1 MQRAKPFAGGLGV
14 SPNFFF
20 SPKTGGERGFIN
32 SFVIRKHLVL
42 YSPQRV
48 AEMSLDLNKVAG
60 QIEGMAA
67 DLKAEQKDKEAHLSH
82 ALEILR
88 LKSNE
93 LDSLRK
99 RIENSKTTWLVA
111 GITNELTGS
120 HKSRECPSDFAVI
133 AVDGSHIDVD
143 RHSAA
148 RCCLINIGSVVLRYG
163 EKPDAALR
171 SQPAL
176 YASRQDLTIADPLG
190 SGEQALE
197 RDLLGIKRAVAEA
210 EALAELCEGIPPQ
223 LPALALLDGSLIMWG
238 LGGQAYPDYVKRE
251 LLENGFLQALNKIK
265 EISQKTRV
273 ALASYISFPRSTDVV
288 NALRVALCPYDPPDC
303 DRNCSRSVP
312 SSKKVC
318 EAVDGVQDSAIFAR
332 VLGPGERSATFIS
345 RSSVVQKHY
354 GDNEVRFFYLKGD
367 EEIARVEFPRWA
379 EERGLVDLIHTLIL
393 DQCRRGQG
401 YPVALSEAHEQAVV
415 TGSDREQFQYLVE
428 LALSEKRLPTA
439 TSAKS
444 RSKKTRWI

>member
-1 MQRAKPFAGGLGV
+1 
-14 SPNFFF
+14 
-20 SPKTGGERGFIN
+20 
-32 SFVIRKHLVL
+32 
-42 YSPQRV
+42 
-48 AEMSLDLNKVAG
+48 MSLDLNKVAG

-93 LDSLRK
+93 LDPLKK
-99 RIENSKTTWLVA
+99 RIESSKTTWLVA
-111 GITNELTGS
+111 GLTNELTGS
-120 HKSRECPSDFAVI
+120 HKPEPCPSDFAVI

-163 EKPDAALR
+163 QKPDATLR

-197 RDLLGIKRAVAEA
+197 RDLLGIKRAVAET
-210 EALAELCEGIPPQ
+210 EALAELCEGLPPQ

-265 EISQKTRV
+265 EISQKTKV

-288 NALRVALCPYDPPDC
+288 NVLRVAVCPYDPPDC

-332 VLGPGERSATFIS
+332 VLEPGQRSATFIS

-367 EEIARVEFPRWA
+367 EEIARVEFPRWV
-379 EERGLVDLIHTLIL
+379 EERGLVDLIHTVVL

-401 YPVALSEAHEQAVV
+401 YPVALSEAHEQAVL
-415 TGSDREQFQYLVE
+415 TGTDREQFQYLVE
-428 LALSEKRLPTA
+428 LALSEKRLSTA